1 MQNKKEYII
10 VITIVLIISISAFII
25 SIMHP
30 QVEIEYSED
39 EVVLHDEDFIVDVNT
54 GKIQIGASTW
64 NDVIEILP
72 SGHNL
77 GMSTI
82 YRPDNLGCLLTF
94 TRKENILSE
103 MHLESP
109 ILATS
114 RGVRVGD
121 NFSQVTELYGSAYSS
136 VNVRGKNSYFDAVYG
151 DYSENCL
158 VFQVKKNQVTKIII
172 QKLP

>member
-10 VITIVLIISISAFII
+10 VIAIVLVVSISAFII

-30 QVEIEYSED
+30 QVEIRYAED
-39 EVVLHDEDFIVDVNT
+39 AVVLNDEDFTVHFSAGI
-54 GKIQIGASTW
+54 IQIGSSTW
-64 NDVIEILP
+64 DDVVDLLP
-72 SGHNL
+72 AGHNL
-77 GMSTI
+77 GMSTL

-94 TRKENILSE
+94 TRKENVLSE
-103 MHLESP
+103 IHFESP
-109 ILATS
+109 VLATS

-121 NFSQVTELYGSAYSS
+121 KFSQVTKLYGPEYSS
-136 VNVRGKNSYFDAVYG
+136 VNVKGKNSYFDAVYG

-172 QKLP
+172 QKQP